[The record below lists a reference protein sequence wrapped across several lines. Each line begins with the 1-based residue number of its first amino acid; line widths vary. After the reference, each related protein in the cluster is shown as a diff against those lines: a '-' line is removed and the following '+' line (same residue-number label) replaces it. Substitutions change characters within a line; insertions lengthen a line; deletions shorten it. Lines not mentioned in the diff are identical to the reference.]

1 MFWLW
6 CIAAFAAFYIKGLC
20 GFANTLVFTSILG
33 FGVDNVLISPVDLVL
48 GYPTNLIMTWQYRK
62 HLKIAIWVPLALM
75 VLAGSIPG
83 AILLKSVDARMI
95 KIVFGAAVALIA
107 MEMYGRE
114 MGAWE
119 GSDSKVVRIGIGLL
133 SGLLCGL
140 FGVGAL
146 LAAYLGRVT
155 ERMDEFKANI
165 SAVFVVEN
173 TFRLVTYGM
182 LGVITIGSLR
192 QTLLLIPV
200 ALCGLFAGI
209 YSSKKL
215 DERLIKRSV
224 IVLLMIS
231 GVVLVVTNL

>member
-62 HLKIAIWVPLALM
+62 HLKTAIWVPLALM

-182 LGVITIGSLR
+182 LGVITLGSLR